1 MPDTTTATRWRAV
14 VEAHAASGLTIRDFA
29 RQHGVNASSL
39 AWWRSR
45 LRNSDLKQTPTTAPP
60 VFSELT
66 VAPEATASPELRRA
80 LVVSF
85 GSRQV
90 SVVVDD
96 QTDLTLLR
104 RLADALA

>member
-1 MPDTTTATRWRAV
+1 MPDTSTATRWRAV

-45 LRNSDLKQTPTTAPP
+45 LRNYDQKQAPTTAAPA
-60 VFSELT
+60 FSELT
-66 VAPEATASPELRRA
+66 VAPAATSGTEVRRP

-85 GSRQV
+85 GSRQL